1 MIWIRKIKDCIAHY
15 NEQFFIFAHE
25 HASEWVILRLNNDAR
40 SYPLPELGLRCPELL
55 RVAANYQRG
64 VLAFLL
70 FELLVLTHQ
79 YRVINYSG
87 AFYLQRHNLERLSG
101 DRVSPLARD
110 PEGCRLV
117 TLKSGTWFEHRRIRH
132 MAALN
137 TNQN

>member
-25 HASEWVILRLNNDAR
+25 HASEWSVLRLNNDAR

-64 VLAFLL
+64 VLPFLL

-79 YRVINYSG
+79 S
-87 AFYLQRHNLERLSG
+87 RLKLLRG
-101 DRVSPLARD
+101 
-110 PEGCRLV
+110 
-117 TLKSGTWFEHRRIRH
+117 F
-132 MAALN
+132 
-137 TNQN
+137 